1 LREDAA
7 RLPFLKGQEPDGKR
21 YTRRMHQMSVTEN
34 DAARQVNTANLRQWQ
49 AVLAADE
56 WQRAWEAL
64 AEPEDERAGALP
76 VEPCTARCDACGR
89 EADLEEMVQG
99 RDCTL
104 FCSDCRDVRTDGGW
118 VPEEWGFDG
127 EGDEDGS

>member
-1 LREDAA
+1 
-7 RLPFLKGQEPDGKR
+7 
-21 YTRRMHQMSVTEN
+21 MHQMSVTEN
-34 DAARQVNTANLRQWQ
+34 EAARQVNSASLRQWSV
-49 AVLAADE
+49 VLAADE

-64 AEPEDERAGALP
+64 AEPEDERAAAGRA

-104 FCSDCRDVRTDGGW
+104 FCGDCRDARTDGGW
-118 VPEEWGFDG
+118 TPEEFFEEGG
-127 EGDEDGS
+127 EL